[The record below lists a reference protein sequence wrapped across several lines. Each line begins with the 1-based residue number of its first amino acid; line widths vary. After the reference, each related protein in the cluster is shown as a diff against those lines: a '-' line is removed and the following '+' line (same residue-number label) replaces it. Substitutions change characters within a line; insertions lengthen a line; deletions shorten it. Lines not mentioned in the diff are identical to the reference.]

1 VSGSGFNPQSTQC
14 IAAVKI
20 FAFLDVAKN
29 FSFPDRLIRRTTM
42 PIFMWVAQTK
52 KGKTLK
58 GELEAADEKIALSQL
73 KRRNLTVTKIK
84 PKPKD
89 LFANVAFMQPK
100 VTKKDIVIFTRQFST
115 MIDAGLPLVQGLN
128 ILADQNENATFKR
141 ILKTITKDVEGGST
155 LGEALGKHPKQFDD
169 LFVNLVAAGE
179 VGGILDTILQ
189 RLAAYIEKAEKLK
202 SQIKGA
208 MTYPIVVVAIA
219 ILVIAVILV
228 FVIPVFEDMF
238 SSFGSA
244 LPVPTQIVV
253 GMSNFLKSNIHWV
266 LLGIIGLVIVF
277 KQYRKSKGGRRTTDA
292 ISLKLPVF
300 GDLLKKSAVARFTRT
315 LGTMIQSGVPILDA
329 LEIVAKTSGN
339 VILEEVIFDVR
350 SSIAEGQTI
359 SEPLGE
365 TDIFP
370 RMVVQMIS
378 VGEATGAL
386 DTMLEKIAD
395 FYDDEVDAAV
405 DALTSM
411 LEPLLMVFLGG
422 SIGGL
427 VVAMYLPIFKM
438 AAAMG

>member
-1 VSGSGFNPQSTQC
+1 VKQARPGPGIGCFYIRRPVDQGGFCMP
-14 IAAVKI
+14 VY
-20 FAFLDVAKN
+20 LWVAK
-29 FSFPDRLIRRTTM
+29 
-42 PIFMWVAQTK
+42 TK

-58 GELEAADEKIALSQL
+58 GQIEAANEKIARSQL
-73 KRRNLTVTKIK
+73 KRRNLTVTKLK

-89 LFANVAFMQPK
+89 LFENVAFMQPK
-100 VTKKDIVIFTRQFST
+100 VKNKDIVIFTRQFST
-115 MIDAGLPLVQGLN
+115 MIDAGLPLVQGLT
-128 ILADQNENATFKR
+128 ILAEQNENVTFRK
-141 ILKTITKDVEGGST
+141 ILKEITKDVEGGST
-155 LGEALGKHPKQFDD
+155 LGEALKKHPKVFDD
-169 LFVNLVAAGE
+169 LFVNLVSAGE

-202 SQIKGA
+202 AQIKGA
-208 MTYPIVVVAIA
+208 LTYPIVVVAIA
-219 ILVIAVILV
+219 ILVIAVILI

-238 SSFGSA
+238 ASFGSA

-253 GMSNFLKSNIHWV
+253 NMSNFMKGNIHWV
-266 LLGIIGLVIVF
+266 IMAVIALVVAF
-277 KQYRKSKGGRRTTDA
+277 KKYRGTKSGRRVTA
-292 ISLKLPVF
+292 ALALKLPIF

-350 SSIAEGQTI
+350 ASIAEGQTI
-359 SEPLGE
+359 AEPLSE

-370 RMVVQMIS
+370 SMVVQMIS

-395 FYDDEVDAAV
+395 FYEDEVDAAV

-427 VVAMYLPIFKM
+427 VIAMYLPIFSM
-438 AAAMG
+438 AGAVGGS